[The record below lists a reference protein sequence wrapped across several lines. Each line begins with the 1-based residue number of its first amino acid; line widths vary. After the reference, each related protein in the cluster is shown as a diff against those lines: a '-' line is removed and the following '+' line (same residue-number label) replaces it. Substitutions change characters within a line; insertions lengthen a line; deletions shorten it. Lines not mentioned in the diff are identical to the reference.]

1 MATEGLV
8 VPPVPQLA
16 VDDIDALSASVT
28 KQASL
33 IRQLKKDGCSSQEI
47 ASAVEELQRLKISV
61 EELRKHLAAVD
72 ASFNRKVFDEL
83 LLRRMFVVPSFEIH
97 GGVKGLFDLGPPGC
111 ALKAAMIDTWRKH
124 FVLFESMLEMEC
136 TNLTPE
142 CVLKTSGHV
151 DRFTDLMVK
160 DVETGECFRGDKLLE
175 DIIDQLLDSH
185 EGKLLSTTEREEHLR
200 IQRQADAY
208 TAEELDEL
216 LVRYNAKAPSGK
228 PYSKSFPFNLMFKTS
243 IGPEGTAI
251 GYLRPETAQGL
262 FVNFKRLLD
271 YNAQKMPFAAAQIGM
286 GFRNEI
292 APRSGLLRVREF
304 CMAEIEH
311 FVDPRDKSH
320 PNFASVAQK
329 ELVLFSREAQLGSGK
344 TCTKAVGNAV
354 AEGIVN
360 NETLGY
366 FMARTQLYLEKI
378 GLDPTKLRFRQ
389 HLTTEMAHYACDC
402 WDLEIHTS
410 YGWVECVGHADRAC
424 YDLEVHSKATKT
436 PMLAV
441 QKLDQPRDVT
451 IAKLKFDR
459 KVLGHVFKQDQ
470 RVVAAALEALAENW
484 DDFETHVVRPLEDG
498 AGEAIVDGRF
508 RITKDMVS
516 WTKAA
521 KKIHE
526 VKFTPS
532 VIEPSFGMG
541 RILYALLEHS
551 FYQRDGDEQRIV
563 MRFNPRVAPN
573 KVAVLPISSG
583 TELNEIVS
591 FFLFFRTL
599 LHVLSLL

>member
-1 MATEGLV
+1 MSVVEGSTV
-8 VPPVPQLA
+8 VPNPDV
-16 VDDIDALSASVT
+16 VDIDALSASVT

-33 IRQLKKDGCSSQEI
+33 VRQLKKDGCSSQEI

-72 ASFNRKVFDEL
+72 ASFNRRVFDEL

-111 ALKAAMIDTWRKH
+111 AVKAAMIDTWRKH

-175 DIIDQLLDSH
+175 DIIDQLLDSP
-185 EGKLLSTTEREEHLR
+185 EGKLLSTEEREEHLR
-200 IQRQADAY
+200 VQRQADAY
-208 TAEELDEL
+208 TAEQLDEL
-216 LVRYNAKAPSGK
+216 LVKYRATAPSGQ

-311 FVDPRDKSH
+311 FVDPQDKSH
-320 PNFASVAQK
+320 PNFASVSQK

-344 TCTKAVGNAV
+344 TCTKTVGDAV

-360 NETLGY
+360 NQTLGY
-366 FMARTQLYLEKI
+366 FMARTQLYMEKI
-378 GLDPTKLRFRQ
+378 GLNPTKLRFRQ

-441 QKLDQPRDVT
+441 QKLDQPKDVT
-451 IAKLKFDR
+451 IAKLKLDR

-470 RVVAAALEALAENW
+470 RAVANALEALAENW
-484 DDFETHVVRPLEDG
+484 ENFETHVVRPLE
-498 AGEAIVDGRF
+498 ATGEAMVDDVF
-508 RITKDMVS
+508 RVTQDMLT
-516 WTKAA
+516 WTKAV

-583 TELNEIVS
+583 VELNEIVS
-591 FFLFFRTL
+591 FAPPQLFFSPL
-599 LHVLSLL
+599 NPYS